1 MGLMSLIGL
10 LWLLPLSG
18 QAQKIG
24 GNVYGGGNKGYVG
37 GNTRVT
43 VKAGDIGARLTSTD
57 DETPL
62 ENPKGK
68 VFGGARMAD
77 VGGNASV
84 LIDGENATDYI
95 VINYVYGGNDIA
107 GTIGTG
113 TLPEWVTA
121 AKQTEDGIND
131 TWNSFVHISTK
142 LTDIHYTQAECD
154 AYNTENGLKVGDEG
168 FRTTADVKTKGGD
181 QAPDAEKIYIGQVFA
196 GGNGDYT
203 YEGVENSPE
212 EGKTTHNIY
221 SKKSGK
227 LEASIVT
234 ASGEAGFVQ
243 PEVSRAYLDIEGGSI
258 DYAYGGGNNATVREE
273 NVIHVANPSKV
284 TSHILVDATTGVEA
298 SAATYATYDED
309 PTTVPDGYKDLLFT
323 ARFKDMGIN
332 TGFSHPSS
340 DEFQIGR
347 LFGGNNM
354 AEMSIHP
361 RWNLQSGKVRNLY
374 SGGNKGHMTHHNG
387 LFLEIPESSTIVVDN
402 VYGGCRMADVRPLQS
417 GTISGGDAVDVDH
430 IDNISGDYFFPRNL
444 AARLLIRGGD
454 INNVYGGNDVRGKV
468 YFGNA
473 VGVSTSIR
481 GDIYGGGNGAYPY
494 TDKEDYID
502 HDVYGDLYYSGSLD
516 ALNAIRPNAEQV
528 SIVVRGKDAEH
539 PTIIGGSIY
548 CGGNCATLKMDPAH
562 VNLDKYPL
570 VELKMGSHVIADN
583 VFLGNNG
590 KDMVRP
596 EWLELYA
603 TDNYAT
609 FDLTD
614 PSVFAEYME
623 GAAMDLRPTLTF
635 EKKLLYDRQDYIPYS
650 SYIGSLFLGG
660 NVGSMTY
667 EGKNNMMLDA
677 PIIVYNKVVGGC
689 NNANVAAQDRLNAAY
704 EGGIRGTAAEH
715 AEGGYMEGG
724 KIKDRLELTFNGL
737 KIEPRRL
744 YSTIYN
750 PVANGTKL
758 TKDETYY
765 TSAAGAGKFTA
776 DGTEEANG
784 TNYFTMTRTR
794 LPQPEWN
801 TVKWND
807 TAGDFV
813 EIGTSA
819 TADDGV
825 RRLLDGN
832 VYGGCYNSGHVNG
845 NVVINI
851 NKDLI
856 DRTTVFADSKEK
868 PEAPEEVMIDPSGNR
883 NSGVPLFN
891 QAEDL
896 MPVAMT
902 VFGGGY
908 GEDTEIW
915 GSTEVNLNKGYAMQV
930 FGGGYSGVVGKK
942 TDVLDPVSGKV
953 IDREYEYNPAYST
966 TVWLNG
972 EKTIYSS
979 DGTDPDIPECE
990 NLYGGGNEG
999 NVSGDTHVYL
1009 GNGRIYDAFGGACNA
1024 DILGATE
1031 IFIGRQKASDGT
1043 FKDGFPWIRDNI
1055 YGGNDFGGT
1064 VQGAIAHTTDRTPF
1078 DATLLESSTFVK
1090 YIQGRVDTIF
1100 GGNYGCYDYKDR
1112 IYKDYT
1118 DADGN
1123 PLSGFSFPGL
1133 RENSYVHFQP
1143 LDNPQNAVGVVFG
1156 GSEGTPNHVHMN
1168 NVMQKESY
1176 VYVDDELTTDGNRY
1190 VRTDFYG
1197 GGAYAGVGEAN
1208 AVGSGRTVV
1217 DLFAGKFNNVY
1228 GGSNREGLIGTTRVN
1243 VPSDSRVNVNS
1254 IFGGGKGYEDSEVE
1268 KTRGLAAR
1276 FCDTYITCVDYQG
1289 ADAIVRDAI
1298 YGGNH
1303 NRRIAYDT
1311 YLNVG
1316 ASVNQDNG
1324 YQATIYG
1331 AGYGSET
1338 VSSRTNIYMN
1348 KGSNAYKVFGG
1359 GRDGNV
1365 YNFESLKKWLGLQF
1379 AQEASGTSEEAVAS
1393 KVTTYG
1399 GYLQGFRNY
1408 IQNKDVMLPE
1418 PISDSEYKDGKYY
1431 DNLWKVEDGQL
1442 KDTKDYYNTNVH
1454 INKGGNVTGYAFGG
1468 GYGEHA
1474 VVSGTTYIELKGGN
1488 VDKDIYGG
1496 GQGGPVMDEFDFAND
1511 EDQSN
1516 DFTATTNVNI
1526 EGGMVR
1532 NVYGGGYLG
1541 HVGKHAEGIDE
1552 SDANDIPAVANVVIG
1567 KKDGTSF
1574 LNGIPAVMRNAY
1586 GGGEGG
1592 SVYGDAHVT
1601 LNNGYIGYR
1610 YENTAAEGADP
1621 VYKYVEELDDQ
1632 KPGDLDLSG
1641 NVFGGGYVVNSYV
1654 DNTQVDLYGGIVRGS
1669 VYGGGEVGP
1678 VGRGSMKS
1686 GATGGFENGEANI
1699 YKGGSSQVNMFDGH
1713 VLRNVFGGGRGK
1725 DSWGGDGTMYM
1736 DKDLVATLDMK
1747 SKGFVFGQTRVNI
1760 HGGEIGTAEGVLKG
1774 FGNVFGA
1781 GDEGCV
1787 YSATGK
1793 KVGTDRSD
1801 EHLTNGVPTDGGGFY
1816 YTGGVIA
1823 NGLSHDCNVNVAPR
1837 CKVIADGDITIGS
1850 TIGSTTY
1857 KKGDYIQVTELNKLK
1872 NWNADARWNKL
1883 DTRGIIIH
1891 NAVFAGGNET
1901 EGGESNYANTPTVF
1915 GNAGASIRDVYNVD
1929 LISIGTDDIGGIYGE
1944 GNLTLV
1950 DGFRELHID
1959 NYGTD
1964 YYSLNET
1971 LKLEDYNKLS
1981 PRQQAYYRLMYVT
1994 EKDDHTFEYY
2004 ESQSLHSYGGKDY
2017 RKGQKV
2023 DADTYASFTADEK
2036 KFWAHGTKAFKKDDQ
2051 IEESEYILM
2060 SELEKEK
2067 WKLFG
2072 VTSIYAGRP
2081 MNTIQRAD
2089 MCGVFG
2095 SRMVLRGAQDRV
2107 PEVMDDKNYTINRVD
2122 EVSLNKRVSEAGDSE
2137 TIEDKD
2143 GNTIDNPNYQHGNYF
2158 GIYNVVNYLGNLT
2171 SDVFFD
2177 DIRETNTNIESNK
2190 ADGTTTYYQW
2200 KAARPQGKY
2209 RNNGTSRNKVALAS
2223 GVFLEIKREEGEALG
2238 KDVWGYITGVIEL
2251 DLINVMTGMGGGYV
2265 YARNEHGTKT
2275 WHGVGSASPYGKVT
2289 LLDENR
2295 TARTYRRFEYT
2306 KPSET
2311 SSLQPIQ
2318 TSGNFVHN
2326 TKQIVD
2332 DCYPNSN
2339 MYKDGYVA
2347 SPAHY
2352 WYIRGQIYVYDQY
2365 ISAYTGSANA
2375 YAEKVEIPLTISAAS
2390 HGKMTLR
2397 EVQPNVYAYYDKNGN
2412 KMRDPDASGASDDHV
2427 IINGN
2432 TYRLNDPV
2440 SYWDYNLMSE
2450 ADKAKFVPETY
2461 VVIDDC
2467 TVGSQSFAKG
2477 DVLTQDEYVTLR
2489 GTGTDGPAVTYEEGG
2504 ETHTDGNFDYFFRMS
2519 NNLSREAGYLLTYEV
2534 NNPMEWDKY
2543 YTKKTAPAQTNKL
2556 NTEDYNNPEKTS
2568 STEKANYFAGPTF
2581 TPTTSGVYAQQD
2593 IKQGEIVFGTT
2604 KENYETNVKD
2614 NLSSTDGQA
2623 IVAEAYVVTK
2633 EHSVRN
2639 DEDGTEEQHLNPG
2652 TPIYQSDYSPAQWA
2666 AIDAAGAAEKA
2677 KVCTSLLDLSINDYV
2692 YPGQLLTSADISTL
2706 KTKVKALKGYTDDTG
2721 GKTAAQKAEDFLKD
2735 YISDAYICT
2744 QAGKYGGTYFEKGNA
2759 YRAIDTWCS
2768 MSDEDRQNF
2777 TYNYDAFDLLTDPTY
2792 GGTYGYKPQYDGPL
2806 DPKIYSAT
2814 KPIDYK
2820 VELQQAIS
2828 YTDEKG
2834 KPVSHVASSDEE
2846 KWLTREQF
2854 EDIPNEKHHYSPITI
2869 KAPGTYYMVH
2879 TAFMRG
2885 DIPYTVG
2892 QQIDTE
2898 TYNSLSNIQKENI
2911 DELTFKEEHNPK
2923 EEDGDYAQTLY
2934 YYCREPYTVGE
2945 KGEGQ
2950 SVTTMGVKTG
2960 ATVATYDN
2968 GQEVPAGVIINQTT
2982 YNSLPNKQQNFIIH
2996 GTSPT
3001 ETSTLYVT
3009 NESDIND
3016 LSKEKIITVIYLYEY
3031 EESDESGNNVTPVS
3045 ERHIVNVHVRFQ
3057 SGVPEIGE
3065 LNPPALV
3072 LPGTSLGLNIPT
3084 VTPGAFHVTES
3095 GWEIFDDDSHANTHY
3110 NGQSYTNNTDPVYW
3124 YQNNY
3129 WIAYYAKTRLGK
3141 TYSNSVPIRV
3151 GNYHDLKKVMDDKK
3165 HHYYIDHKDVDYE
3178 PKIYIND
3185 YTVRDAS
3192 GNETS
3197 ESQSGIDLF
3206 RQLIDLS
3213 YEKLTFVDGEPK
3225 AIVGGELDGHV
3236 PLADNSS
3243 VKKPLEGGKYLEFIL
3258 RADQS
3263 APSGSATWTPIAG
3276 DGKCFSGVLHGDG
3289 YTVRGLD
3296 HSLFGHLCGD
3306 VYNLGVTGSFTSAGV
3321 ADEGEGY
3328 VENCWVKS
3336 TATSLPEGTSKVNAV
3351 FGEPTAS
3358 GKQQVVNSYFLDS
3371 NAPLYNTATSGGVVT
3386 SGDDTHGKAR
3396 ALDAKAFYNGTLAY
3410 DLNGFYLYKR
3420 YNDREV
3426 SEGTPYT
3433 FYAAN
3438 ADGTLSEP
3446 QTKWYANQP
3455 EFCSS
3460 GYVPA
3465 SAPEGYKIQKYVEN
3479 RFADGD
3485 FRYAAG
3491 SVPSSP
3497 DERIHEEKT
3506 IDPSTGI
3513 TTVTA
3518 TDFYPI
3524 WPDDYLFFG
3533 QALNYDHIDGLSHQ
3547 DVPTAIRRTDG
3558 RVDKSEDGNRVYRA
3572 PAYFGSKHM
3581 DVAHFNPYAVFAQ
3594 SKKDDAAQVAYK
3606 GMTAIDF
3613 TGSNGDVAG
3622 GYKLGWGTVPD
3633 SSTPAFYQPLLD
3645 DDGISGFRNVDLT
3658 RNLLAYTATPG
3669 TATPAAVTGTTVR
3682 DYLTDPAYTETHEKY
3697 RTVAYQDPRDIYG
3710 HWVELSD
3717 AGMTSSRDHLLVD
3730 RQDFNAPMSYRFATG
3745 KRMWYQRTPDT
3756 YVEPEWS
3763 GTPTPVRTTS
3773 GWEGVSL
3780 PFSAEL
3786 VTTNQKGEIT
3796 HFYSGSEESKNGTHS
3811 KIGHE
3816 YWLRGFT
3823 GIQPEGDKATA
3834 QFIYPSAA
3842 DGSQT
3847 LSKKTVENTF
3857 LWDYYYKAAS
3867 GHKQKDYNADTYQTY
3882 YEQTREYSPYPML
3895 TKAVPYIIGFPGKTY
3910 YEFDLSGEFHAGTTA
3925 LPKPYQIGRQTIT
3938 FASPEG
3944 ITIGVSDDEMTG
3956 VTYAGYTFQ
3965 PSYMNREMT
3974 AGTPAW
3980 TLTADGKS
3988 YDKLPDTGD
3997 ATTVAAFRPY
4007 FRTAS
4012 GSGVKE
4018 YKAKARTIVFSNVN
4032 AQMFR
4037 QEEQEDD
4044 ISSTGQLIIRA
4055 EEGKIVV
4062 SSTLAEPKLVNIVS
4076 ASGAAVD
4083 RYTIQPGETRESTVI
4098 ASGVYIVNQKKLS
4111 VRIKK

>member
-10 LWLLPLSG
+10 LWLLPLAG

-43 VKAGDIGARLTSTD
+43 VKAGDIGARLNSTD
-57 DETPL
+57 DEPL
-62 ENPKGK
+62 TKPKGK
-68 VFGGARMAD
+68 VFGGARMAN

-84 LIDGENATDYI
+84 IIDGAHATDYI
-95 VINYVYGGNDIA
+95 VINQVYGGNDIA
-107 GTIGTG
+107 GQIGTG
-113 TLPEWVTA
+113 TLPTEVTGN
-121 AKQTEDGIND
+121 EDGVDI
-131 TWNSFVHISTK
+131 TWNTFVHI
-142 LTDIHYTQAECD
+142 
-154 AYNTENGLKVGDEG
+154 NEG
-168 FRTTADVKTKGGD
+168 ADKR
-181 QAPDAEKIYIGQVFA
+181 IFLGQVFA

-203 YEGVENSPE
+203 YVAEADSPE
-212 EGKTTHNIY
+212 EGKTTHNII
-221 SKKSGK
+221 KKYTDAETGEET
-227 LEASIVT
+227 LEVEASLVT
-234 ASGEAGFVQ
+234 ASGEVGFVE
-243 PEVSRAYLDIEGGSI
+243 PEVDKAYLDIQGGSI
-258 DYAYGGGNNATVREE
+258 EYAYGGGNNATVREE
-273 NVIHVANPSKV
+273 NVIHVANPSAV
-284 TSHILVDATTGVEA
+284 TSHILVDADGNEATAEQYKTFETDGTPPTGI
-298 SAATYATYDED
+298 SN
-309 PTTVPDGYKDLLFT
+309 LLT
-323 ARFKDMGIN
+323 NGRFKDMGIN

-387 LFLEIPESSTIVVDN
+387 LLLEIPESSTIVVDN

-494 TDKEDYID
+494 TDNEDYID

-528 SIVVRGKDAEH
+528 SIMVRGKDAEH

-590 KDMVRP
+590 EDMVRP
-596 EWLELYA
+596 EWLKLYA
-603 TDNYAT
+603 TGYAN
-609 FDLTD
+609 FNLTD

-635 EKKLLYDRQDYIPYS
+635 EKTRLYDRQDYIPYS

-689 NNANVAAQDRLNAAY
+689 NNANVAAQKGLNAAY

-750 PVANGTKL
+750 PVANGTTL
-758 TKDETYY
+758 TKGETYY
-765 TSAAGAGKFTA
+765 TSAAGAGEFTA
-776 DGTEEANG
+776 VGEEVADG

-801 TVKWND
+801 TVKWDD

-813 EIGTSA
+813 ETKTTA

-856 DRTTVFADSKEK
+856 DRTTVFADSK
-868 PEAPEEVMIDPSGNR
+868 SGNR

-891 QAEDL
+891 QAED
-896 MPVAMT
+896 MMSVAMT

-942 TDVLDPVSGKV
+942 KDVLDPVSGKV
-953 IDREYEYNPAYST
+953 TDRVYEYNPAYST

-999 NVSGDTHVYL
+999 NVNGDTHVYL
-1009 GNGRIYDAFGGACNA
+1009 GNGRIYDAFGGASNA

-1064 VQGAIAHTTDRTPF
+1064 VRGAIAHTADRTPF

-1100 GGNYGCYDYKDR
+1100 GGNYGYYDYKDR

-1123 PLSGFSFPGL
+1123 PLSGFTFPGL

-1143 LDNPQNAVGVVFG
+1143 LDNPQNAVGTVFG
-1156 GSEGTPNHVHMN
+1156 GSEGTPNQVQMN

-1176 VYVDDELTTDGNRY
+1176 VYVDDKLTTDGNRY

-1243 VPSDSRVNVNS
+1243 VPSESRVNVNS
-1254 IFGGGKGYEDSEVE
+1254 IFGGGKGYEDSEVA
-1268 KTRGLAAR
+1268 KTHGLAAR

-1289 ADAIVRDAI
+1289 ANAIVRDAI

-1316 ASVNQDNG
+1316 ASVNLDNG
-1324 YQATIYG
+1324 YQQATIYG

-1348 KGSNAYKVFGG
+1348 SGSNAYKVFGG

-1365 YNFESLKKWLGLQF
+1365 YNFESLKKWLGNQF
-1379 AQEASGTSEEAVAS
+1379 DQDASVTSVAS
-1393 KVTTYG
+1393 EVTKYG

-1408 IQNKDVMLPE
+1408 VKDKDVMLPS
-1418 PISDSEYKDGKYY
+1418 PISDNEYKDGKYY
-1431 DNLWKVEDGQL
+1431 DNLWKVENGQL

-1454 INKGGNVTGYAFGG
+1454 INEGGNVTGYAYGG

-1474 VVSGTTYIELKGGN
+1474 IVSGTTYIELKGGN
-1488 VDKDIYGG
+1488 VDRDIYGG
-1496 GQGGPVMDEFDFAND
+1496 GQGGPVMDEFGFAKD
-1511 EDQSN
+1511 EDLSN
-1516 DFTATTNVNI
+1516 DFVATTNVNI

-1541 HVGKHAEGIDE
+1541 HVGKHEGGIDE
-1552 SDANDIPAVANVVIG
+1552 SDASDIPAVANVVIG

-1574 LNGIPAVMRNAY
+1574 LDGIPAVMRNAY

-1610 YENTAAEGADP
+1610 YKNTAAEGATP

-1699 YKGGSSQVNMFDGH
+1699 YKGGSTQVNMFDGH

-1736 DKDLVATLDMK
+1736 DKNLVATLDMK

-1787 YSATGK
+1787 YSATGS
-1793 KVGTDRSD
+1793 KVGSDRSD

-1823 NGLSHDCNVNVAPR
+1823 TGLSHDCNVNVAPR
-1837 CKVIADGDITIGS
+1837 CKVIADGGI

-1857 KKGDYIQVTELNKLK
+1857 NKGDYIQVTELNKLK
-1872 NWNADARWNKL
+1872 NWNADKDNWDKL

-1964 YYSLNET
+1964 YYSLDET
-1971 LKLEDYNKLS
+1971 MTLTDYENKLT

-1994 EKDDHTFEYY
+1994 AKDHKFDYY

-2023 DADTYASFTADEK
+2023 SADTYASFTADEK
-2036 KFWAHGTKAFKKDDQ
+2036 NFWAQGTKAFKKDDQ

-2060 SELEKEK
+2060 SESEQSMWTKY
-2067 WKLFG
+2067 G

-2122 EVSLNKRVSEAGDSE
+2122 EVSLNKRVSEAGDPE
-2137 TIEDKD
+2137 TIKDKD

-2209 RNNGTSRNKVALAS
+2209 RNNGTSHNKVALAS

-2275 WHGVGSASPYGKVT
+2275 WHGGVGGWGKVT
-2289 LLDENR
+2289 LLPENES
-2295 TARTYRRFEYT
+2295 ARTYRRFTYT
-2306 KPSET
+2306 DDPS
-2311 SSLQPIQ
+2311 SSLQPIE
-2318 TSGNFVHN
+2318 TSGNFVHF

-2339 MYKDGYVA
+2339 TYKDGYVA

-2365 ISAYTGSANA
+2365 ISAYTGAANA

-2390 HGKMTLR
+2390 HGRMTLR
-2397 EVQPNVYAYYDKNGN
+2397 DVQPNVYAYYDKNGN
-2412 KMRDPDASGASDDHV
+2412 KMGDPDVVGADDHV

-2450 ADKAKFVPETY
+2450 GDKAKFVQETY

-2467 TVGSQSFAKG
+2467 TVGGKSYAKG
-2477 DVLTQDEYVTLR
+2477 EVLTQSEYTTLR

-2519 NNLSREAGYLLTYEV
+2519 NNLSRKAGYLLTYEV

-2556 NTEDYNNPEKTS
+2556 NTEDYNALES
-2568 STEKANYFAGPTF
+2568 GQANYFSGPTF
-2581 TPTTSGVYAQQD
+2581 TPKKSGVYAQQD

-2604 KENYETNVKD
+2604 KKNYDENVKD

-2623 IVAEAYVVTK
+2623 TVDEAYVITK

-2639 DEDGTEEQHLNPG
+2639 ADGTEKEHLNPG
-2652 TPIYQSDYSPAQWA
+2652 TPIYKSAYNDTQWD

-2692 YPGQLLTSADISTL
+2692 YPGQLLTSADITTL
-2706 KTKVKALKGYTDDTG
+2706 KSKVIALKEYTDGG
-2721 GKTAAQKAEDFLKD
+2721 GKTADEKAEEFLND

-2744 QAGKYGGTYFEKGNA
+2744 TAGKYGGTYFETGQA

-2768 MSDEDRQNF
+2768 MSETDRKNF

-2820 VELQQAIS
+2820 VELVEAIS
-2828 YTDEKG
+2828 YTDEEG
-2834 KPVSHVASSDEE
+2834 KPVSHDAGSGSD
-2846 KWLTREQF
+2846 KWLTRVQF

-2869 KAPGTYYMVH
+2869 KEPGKYYMVH

-2898 TYNSLSNIQKENI
+2898 TYNSLSDLQKENI

-2960 ATVATYDN
+2960 ATVATYRN
-2968 GQEVPAGVIINQTT
+2968 GQEVPAGVIIQKS
-2982 YNSLPNKQQNFIIH
+2982 YYDALVNKQQHFFFND
-2996 GTSPT
+2996 TATT

-3095 GWEIFDDDSHANTHY
+3095 GWEIFDNDTHADTHY

-3192 GNETS
+3192 GVETS

-3206 RQLIDLS
+3206 RKLIDLS
-3213 YEKLTFVDGEPK
+3213 HVPLTFENGEPK

-3236 PLADNSS
+3236 PLDNTS
-3243 VKKPLEGGKYLEFIL
+3243 KPLEGGEYLEFFL

-3306 VYNLGVTGSFTSAGV
+3306 VYNLGVTGSFTEAGV
-3321 ADEGEGY
+3321 ANTGKGY

-3336 TATSLPEGTSKVNAV
+3336 TATSLPDGASKVNAV
-3351 FGEPTAS
+3351 FGNPSAS
-3358 GKQQVVNSYFLDS
+3358 DKRQVVNSYFLDS
-3371 NAPLYNTATSGGVVT
+3371 NAPLYNTATSGDVLT

-3533 QALNYDHIDGLSHQ
+3533 QALNYDHIDGRSHQ

-3572 PAYFGSKHM
+3572 PAYFGSKQM

-3682 DYLTDPAYTETHEKY
+3682 DYLTDPTYAETDEKY
-3697 RTVAYQDPRDIYG
+3697 RTVARQETRDIYG

-3763 GTPTPVRTTS
+3763 GTPTPVRTTK

-3823 GIQPEGDKATA
+3823 GILPEDDKATA
-3834 QFIYPSAA
+3834 QFIYPDAA

-3857 LWDYYYKAAS
+3857 LWDYYYEGTS
-3867 GHKQKDYNADTYQTY
+3867 GHNNKDYNADTYQTY
-3882 YEQTREYSPYPML
+3882 YEQAREYSPYPML
-3895 TKAVPYIIGFPGKTY
+3895 TKAMPYIIGFPGQTY
-3910 YEFDLSGEFHAGTTA
+3910 YEFDLSGNFQALTTA
-3925 LPKPYQIGRQTIT
+3925 LPNPSTIDRQTIT
-3938 FASPEG
+3938 FASPDG
-3944 ITIGVSDDEMTG
+3944 TTIGVSDDEMTG

-3965 PSYMNREMT
+3965 PSYMNKKMT

-3988 YDKLPDTGD
+3988 YDKLPDEGD

-4007 FRTAS
+4007 FRTAP